1 MALNASFKKLSFLET
16 QRLNRN
22 CVLEK
27 ASYWGGGGGGCG
39 QDDLG
44 MDSGCF
50 TSISFLTQAYPGF
63 TDMCKYYQPT
73 KPFENQTTGTS
84 LVAPW
89 LRIRLPMQGTRVRS
103 LVQEDPT
110 RRGATEPVRHNY

>member
-1 MALNASFKKLSFLET
+1 MKCTYDGSKCQFKKLSFLET

-27 ASYWGGGGGGCG
+27 ASYWGQGGGGCG

-50 TSISFLTQAYPGF
+50 PSISFLTRAYPGF
-63 TDMCKYYQPT
+63 TDTCKYYQPT
-73 KPFENQTTGTS
+73 KPF
-84 LVAPW
+84 
-89 LRIRLPMQGTRVRS
+89 
-103 LVQEDPT
+103 
-110 RRGATEPVRHNY
+110 